1 MARKSSEA
9 EPLLAAERMTG
20 EVAVSVAEA
29 KGGRQ
34 SDEHDQDGYSPE
46 ELAAKLKKIM
56 KVIAK
61 QVLEAVER

>member
-1 MARKSSEA
+1 
-9 EPLLAAERMTG
+9 MTG